1 MFTII
6 AFTILKLKDKMSEE
20 ACMLGMLLGLVF
32 ELPFEMGLLAAAV
45 FIK

>member
-1 MFTII
+1 MFTIT
-6 AFTILKLKDKMSEE
+6 AFTILKLKDKISEE

-32 ELPFEMGLLAAAV
+32 ELPFEGILAAAV